1 MELSGIPA
9 YSEVNARYAL
19 FFPPRTDKLRLR
31 MKRITLTTRLLP
43 VMLLLTIIFGSLG
56 IFARKDDAEA
66 RRRRQAARHY
76 YLVAAQYS
84 ATGHNAEAAELFKKA
99 YNIDTTYSEAAL
111 QYGARRWGMP
121 VDTLSTPEEKA
132 ISKRIAKKFLK
143 EYPAD
148 LFPNLFLSNVME
160 NGGEIDESVAVLE
173 NLNRQDPGNTDVLIH
188 LSALYLDQ
196 RKFDKA
202 LDAINAYE
210 RIEGDGIELLIRK
223 SGMMLAMGDTAAA
236 LRETDRYI
244 AKYPAD
250 LSYPIFKGQL
260 YNYIN
265 RPDSALKAFTYVESL
280 EKPGFGGPV
289 KLQLADYYRSIN
301 DSVSYDKKMYE
312 ALLSEDLD
320 FITKNDVMAFYLQT
334 LIVDNADRS
343 RGDRLFEVLKEQY
356 PHEPDLLALSARYN
370 AAKKEYAK
378 AIEDVGY
385 AIDMDHTNPEYWEQA
400 MIYSIL
406 NDNTSAVDSIYRRAR
421 LSLDKT
427 PMSIY
432 NLAGNNAILTE
443 DYDRALSIYQLA
455 LDENFPGQE
464 ISRPA
469 DLQALGTFLT
479 YQNIPDL
486 ISLYTGVG
494 DVYYKMG
501 DRQHSYINYDNAL
514 TLDPDNALTLNNYAY
529 YIVEGNG
536 QISDDDLKKADE
548 MSLKAVTQIPDNPTY
563 LDTRAWVLF
572 RKKQFDDALEL
583 EQRAIELLDED
594 AEKEETAEYYH
605 HLGDILFM
613 INRPQE
619 AVDAWKTALE
629 ATPDDE
635 LLKKKVKN
643 RTFYYE

>member
-1 MELSGIPA
+1 
-9 YSEVNARYAL
+9 
-19 FFPPRTDKLRLR
+19 
-31 MKRITLTTRLLP
+31 
-43 VMLLLTIIFGSLG
+43 
-56 IFARKDDAEA
+56 
-66 RRRRQAARHY
+66 
-76 YLVAAQYS
+76 
-84 ATGHNAEAAELFKKA
+84 
-99 YNIDTTYSEAAL
+99 
-111 QYGARRWGMP
+111 
-121 VDTLSTPEEKA
+121 
-132 ISKRIAKKFLK
+132 
-143 EYPAD
+143 
-148 LFPNLFLSNVME
+148 
-160 NGGEIDESVAVLE
+160 
-173 NLNRQDPGNTDVLIH
+173 
-188 LSALYLDQ
+188 
-196 RKFDKA
+196 
-202 LDAINAYE
+202 
-210 RIEGDGIELLIRK
+210 
-223 SGMMLAMGDTAAA
+223 
-236 LRETDRYI
+236 
-244 AKYPAD
+244 
-250 LSYPIFKGQL
+250 
-260 YNYIN
+260 
-265 RPDSALKAFTYVESL
+265 
-280 EKPGFGGPV
+280 
-289 KLQLADYYRSIN
+289 
-301 DSVSYDKKMYE
+301 MYE

-356 PHEPDLLALSARYN
+356 PQEPDLLALSARYN

>member
-1 MELSGIPA
+1 
-9 YSEVNARYAL
+9 
-19 FFPPRTDKLRLR
+19 
-31 MKRITLTTRLLP
+31 
-43 VMLLLTIIFGSLG
+43 
-56 IFARKDDAEA
+56 
-66 RRRRQAARHY
+66 
-76 YLVAAQYS
+76 
-84 ATGHNAEAAELFKKA
+84 
-99 YNIDTTYSEAAL
+99 
-111 QYGARRWGMP
+111 
-121 VDTLSTPEEKA
+121 
-132 ISKRIAKKFLK
+132 
-143 EYPAD
+143 
-148 LFPNLFLSNVME
+148 
-160 NGGEIDESVAVLE
+160 
-173 NLNRQDPGNTDVLIH
+173 
-188 LSALYLDQ
+188 
-196 RKFDKA
+196 
-202 LDAINAYE
+202 
-210 RIEGDGIELLIRK
+210 
-223 SGMMLAMGDTAAA
+223 
-236 LRETDRYI
+236 
-244 AKYPAD
+244 
-250 LSYPIFKGQL
+250 
-260 YNYIN
+260 
-265 RPDSALKAFTYVESL
+265 
-280 EKPGFGGPV
+280 
-289 KLQLADYYRSIN
+289 
-301 DSVSYDKKMYE
+301 
-312 ALLSEDLD
+312 
-320 FITKNDVMAFYLQT
+320 
-334 LIVDNADRS
+334 
-343 RGDRLFEVLKEQY
+343 
-356 PHEPDLLALSARYN
+356 
-370 AAKKEYAK
+370 
-378 AIEDVGY
+378 
-385 AIDMDHTNPEYWEQA
+385 
-400 MIYSIL
+400 
-406 NDNTSAVDSIYRRAR
+406 
-421 LSLDKT
+421 
-427 PMSIY
+427 MSIY

-529 YIVEGNG
+529 YIVEGHG

>member
-19 FFPPRTDKLRLR
+19 FPPPRTDKLRLR

-132 ISKRIAKKFLK
+132 ISKRI
-143 EYPAD
+143 
-148 LFPNLFLSNVME
+148 
-160 NGGEIDESVAVLE
+160 
-173 NLNRQDPGNTDVLIH
+173 NTDVLVH